1 MKILFAAPENAW
13 GGFLGMLQAELP
25 EHQYEATGGFEVP
38 SLQGVDVLI
47 PTMCRVTD
55 ELLTQN
61 DGLRLIQQCGSGL
74 EGVDIEAA
82 RARDIWVAN
91 VPTDISGNADS
102 VAELGIYFMIGLSRN
117 IRQMAESLRDQRMG
131 EPQGRALEGQTV
143 GIIGLGG
150 IGRALCKRLQPF
162 GVKLIGIKQYDHE
175 KAKKELGLEWIG
187 SLKNLKELLAKSD
200 FVIVALPLTDE
211 SKNLFDGEAF
221 AVMKNDAFLINLARG
236 GLIDHDALKDAL
248 ATGKIAGVGLD
259 VFWAEPPDPGD
270 PIFNYNIMATPHI
283 GGCTGLSMRG
293 IVKGV
298 AENIRRISRGQQPL
312 NLK

>member
-25 EHQYEATGGFEVP
+25 EHQYEATGGFKVP

-47 PTMCRVTD
+47 PTMCRITD
-55 ELLTQN
+55 ELLAQN

-117 IRQMAESLRDQRMG
+117 IRQMAESLREQRMG
-131 EPQGRALEGQTV
+131 EPQGRALKGQTV

-162 GVKLIGIKQYDHE
+162 GVKLIGIKQHDHE

-187 SLKNLKELLAKSD
+187 SLGDLKELLAKSD
-200 FVIVALPLTDE
+200 FVVVALPLTDE
-211 SKNLFDGEAF
+211 SKNLIDSEAF
-221 AVMKNDAFLINLARG
+221 AAMKNDAFLINLARG
-236 GLIDHDALKDAL
+236 GLVDHDALKKAL
-248 ATGKIAGVGLD
+248 ATDKIAGAGLD
-259 VFWAEPPDPGD
+259 VFREEPPDPND
-270 PIFNYNIMATPHI
+270 PIFNYNVMATPHI

-293 IVKGV
+293 IVKVV
-298 AENIRRISRGQQPL
+298 AENIRRVSMGQQPL
-312 NLK
+312 YLK